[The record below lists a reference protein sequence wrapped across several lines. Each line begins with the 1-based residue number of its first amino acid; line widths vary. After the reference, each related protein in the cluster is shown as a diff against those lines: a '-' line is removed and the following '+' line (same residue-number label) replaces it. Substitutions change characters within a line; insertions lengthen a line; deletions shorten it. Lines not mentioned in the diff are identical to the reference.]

1 MSIFD
6 EGGTVGTLLNVIGL
20 RWDLVRVSGEECSP
34 DFGSPGAGGA
44 CTGGRCQCG
53 RCRYRVWWCDN
64 GTRGLWFDKPCWGRE
79 GLGEARVGCFD
90 RAGVLSRKSFK

>member
-20 RWDLVRVSGEECSP
+20 RWDLVRVSGEECLH
-34 DFGSPGAGGA
+34 
-44 CTGGRCQCG
+44 GRCQYG

-64 GTRGLWFDKPCWGRE
+64 GTKGWWFDKPCWGRV

-90 RAGVLSRKSFK
+90 RADVLSRKSFR